1 MQIRVLFFACTLTY
15 GIMDAMG
22 TLEHSLPAAL
32 GFVTEERKAR
42 TATSDEGSEASTSR
56 HYGIEMQAGK
66 ADPCW
71 DSLVLGTT

>member
-32 GFVTEERKAR
+32 GFITEERKAR
-42 TATSDEGSEASTSR
+42 SVTSDEGSETSTSWQ
-56 HYGIEMQAGK
+56 HDIEMQARK
-66 ADPCW
+66 QTL
-71 DSLVLGTT
+71 SLNC